1 MLRAQDI
8 MTKELITV
16 SPDTEITRAAEIL
29 LDHHING
36 LPVVDAQGRLQGII
50 CQSDLVSQQK
60 KLPLPSVFT
69 LLDSFIPLNS
79 QKHMQKVINKMVATT
94 VAQAMTPNPVT
105 VAPETGL
112 EEIASLMV
120 DKKLH
125 TIPVVEQER
134 LVGIIGKEDILRTL
148 MPSKGN
154 G

>member
-148 MPSKGN
+148 MPSKDN
-154 G
+154 S